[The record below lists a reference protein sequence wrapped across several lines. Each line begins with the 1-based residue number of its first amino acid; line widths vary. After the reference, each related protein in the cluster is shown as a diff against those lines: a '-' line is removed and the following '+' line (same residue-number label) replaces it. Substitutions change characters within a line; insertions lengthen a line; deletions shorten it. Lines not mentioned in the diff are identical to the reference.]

1 MDSGDENVELLNI
14 AIQRLIEERKKKK
27 KKREIS
33 GVDFDEDD
41 DEQILLSRLLSQ
53 VSFQF

>member
-27 KKREIS
+27 REIS
-33 GVDFDEDD
+33 VVDFDEDD

-53 VSFQF
+53 VSF